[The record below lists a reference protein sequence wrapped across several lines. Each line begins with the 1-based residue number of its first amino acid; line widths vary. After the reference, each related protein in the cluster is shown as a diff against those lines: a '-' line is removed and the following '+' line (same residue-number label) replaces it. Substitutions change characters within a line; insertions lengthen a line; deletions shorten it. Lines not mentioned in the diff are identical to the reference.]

1 MSKLRNQK
9 SNSNSNLN
17 LKKLINYKKTNQYS
31 YSNSYDNKICLIVLG
46 PTASGKSSLPLKV
59 TKYLNLKDN
68 FKKENY
74 VSLLV
79 DDLVEN
85 NPIFKK
91 NITSFLNFLK
101 EQYNEEQIR
110 NIIINSNNYPKIIEE
125 FNNIYYYGRW
135 CTNCITGTKLP
146 TYDLKN
152 ISEQRKYCDNLEK
165 YNLFNFEKK
174 SSLSTRSTVNLSCE
188 ELNDK
193 NLIKG
198 LNDNKNLLL
207 ETTGKYIPYWLLED
221 KMFKEK
227 IKTYKI
233 IMAWSVVD
241 ICELIIR
248 NKLRVL
254 NNFNKWLK
262 DNNSSS
268 PRLPNI
274 KFEIYKKDLEVIV
287 NTLIIFINE
296 YNNKKVLND
305 LKIKLLIFDNNNKD
319 LDIIY
324 DNEMNPNINIKKITK
339 ELYIKYG
346 ILRKKCN

>member
-1 MSKLRNQK
+1 MSKSK
-9 SNSNSNLN
+9 STLN
-17 LKKLINYKKTNQYS
+17 LKKLINYKKTNQYN

-74 VSLLV
+74 VSLLI

-101 EQYNEEQIR
+101 EKYSEEEIR
-110 NIIINSNNYPKIIEE
+110 NIILNSNNYPIIIEE

-135 CTNCITGTKLP
+135 CTNCITGNKLP
-146 TYDLKN
+146 TYDLKGV
-152 ISEQRKYCDNLEK
+152 SKQRKYCDNLKK
-165 YNLFNFEKK
+165 YNISNFEKK
-174 SSLSTRSTVNLSCE
+174 SSLSTRSTNNLSCE

-193 NLIKG
+193 NLING

-254 NNFNKWLK
+254 NSFNKWLK
-262 DNNSSS
+262 DNNSCS

-274 KFEIYKKDLEVIV
+274 KFEIY
-287 NTLIIFINE
+287 
-296 YNNKKVLND
+296 
-305 LKIKLLIFDNNNKD
+305 
-319 LDIIY
+319 
-324 DNEMNPNINIKKITK
+324 
-339 ELYIKYG
+339 
-346 ILRKKCN
+346 